1 MALARVH
8 SRAQTGMQATA
19 VLVEVD
25 LSNGLPCFSIVGL
38 PEAAVRES
46 KERVRAAIK
55 NSQFQFPSRRITVNL
70 APAELPKEGGRFDLP
85 IALGILLA
93 SEQIQCKHL
102 DRYEFI
108 AELGLGGELRHTRG
122 VLPSALA
129 CSKDNRSLITASEN
143 RHELE
148 LLTGQETFCADDLI
162 QICSHLVQHDCL
174 SPVIAKGIQANTEH
188 SHSLAAI
195 RGQEQAKR
203 ALTLAA
209 AGEHH
214 LLMVGSPGSGKTLL
228 ASHVPA
234 LLPPMTT
241 EQAIEVLSIYS
252 IANPL
257 AMTPAEL
264 MQRPFRSPHHSV
276 SANGL
281 AGGGSQPRPGEISL
295 AHHGV
300 LFLDELTEFDRSC
313 LEIMREPLESGRIT
327 ISRAAAQ
334 LEFPARFQLIAAM
347 NPCPNGCD
355 INRYGQCECSPQ
367 QIQRYQR
374 KLSAPLLDRIDL
386 LVSVPKITLSKCA
399 ASSELDDGNERYQK
413 ICHARERQLQRQGES
428 NARISGTEIEAL
440 CQMDSASKRLAE
452 EINEQYRLSGRG
464 FHRLLRV
471 ARTIADMADEKT
483 VSEQQLLEAASYRQI
498 FNRHNGARSDAQE

>member
-1 MALARVH
+1 MALARIH

-25 LSNGLPCFSIVGL
+25 LANGLPCFSIVGL

-55 NSQFQFPSRRITVNL
+55 NSQFEFPNRRITVNL

-85 IALGILLA
+85 IALGILFA
-93 SEQIQCKHL
+93 SEQIHCAHIQQ
-102 DRYEFI
+102 YEFI
-108 AELGLGGELRHTRG
+108 AELGLGGELRKTRG

-129 CSKDNRSLITASEN
+129 CLKDKRTLITASDN
-143 RHELE
+143 RAELE
-148 LLTGQETFCADDLI
+148 LLKGQETFCADHLI
-162 QICSHLVQHDCL
+162 QICSHLIGQQLL
-174 SPVIAKGIQANTEH
+174 SPVQAKVFHDDSKQ
-188 SHSLAAI
+188 SHSLAAV

-214 LLMVGSPGSGKTLL
+214 LLMIGSPGSGKTLL
-228 ASHVPA
+228 ANHLPA
-234 LLPPMTT
+234 LLPAMTT

-252 IANPL
+252 MAQSSTALP
-257 AMTPAEL
+257 TEL
-264 MQRPFRSPHHSV
+264 MKRPFRNPHHSV

-281 AGGGSQPRPGEISL
+281 AGGGSQPKPGEISL

-313 LEIMREPLESGRIT
+313 LEVMREPLESGRIT

-355 INRYGQCECSPQ
+355 INRYGQCQCSQQ
-367 QIQRYQR
+367 QIQRYQG

-386 LVSVPKITLSKCA
+386 VVSVPRVNLSKTPL
-399 ASSELDDGNERYQK
+399 STTLDDGDARYQR
-413 ICHARERQLQRQGES
+413 ICQARQRQLQRQGES
-428 NARISGTEIEAL
+428 NARVSGQVIEAL
-440 CQMDSASKRLAE
+440 CEMNTESAQCATDISELH
-452 EINEQYRLSGRG
+452 RLSGRG

-471 ARTIADMADEKT
+471 ARTIADMADVKA
-483 VSEQQLLEAASYRQI
+483 VSAQHLLEASSYRQL
-498 FNRHNGARSDAQE
+498 FKRHNAVRADSRE